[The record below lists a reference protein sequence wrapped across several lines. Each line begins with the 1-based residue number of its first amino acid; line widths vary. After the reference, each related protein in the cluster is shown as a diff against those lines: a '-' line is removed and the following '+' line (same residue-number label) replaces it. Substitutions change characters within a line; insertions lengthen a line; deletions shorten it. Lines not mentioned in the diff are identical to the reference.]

1 MISNIVISKIQL
13 KMKHN
18 HKISFSIFLSFSFI
32 ISSLSARKPDRAV
45 ESIDG
50 SVYKIGMFPKDLY
63 QKLGF
68 KAGPSK
74 DKFKPFEE
82 KIETSDI
89 SFDMIPVKGGVFSM
103 GSSADDK
110 NRGEDELLE
119 RKVKVSDF
127 WMGKHELTWDEYEL
141 WMINLDKDNR
151 DYKKL
156 ELTKEDER
164 ADAVTK
170 PTAPYT
176 DMSFGMGKKG
186 YPAICMTH
194 LSARMY
200 CMWLSARTGNFYR
213 LPTEAEW
220 EFACKAG
227 TTTAYS
233 FGDDPENLSEHSW
246 HMDNSKFQYQKVGQ
260 KKPNPFGL
268 YDMHGNVWEWVLD
281 QFTSAEKKPSDKL
294 LINPISLPTTLYPRT
309 VKGGSWDDDEKSHR
323 SASRMPSEEWWK
335 EQDPQLPKSVW
346 YHTDAI
352 FVGFRVVRP
361 REIPALED
369 IEKFWPSKAEMLAIP
384 TR

>member
-1 MISNIVISKIQL
+1 
-13 KMKHN
+13 MKN
-18 HKISFSIFLSFSFI
+18 LYRFFPSIFLSFPFI
-32 ISSLSARKPDRAV
+32 LISSIAKKPDRPV

-50 SVYKIGMFPKDLY
+50 SVYKTGLFPKDLY
-63 QKLGF
+63 KKLGF

-74 DKFKPFEE
+74 DQFEAFEE

-89 SFDMIPVKGGVFSM
+89 SFDMIPIKGGVFSM
-103 GSSADDK
+103 GSPEDDED
-110 NRGEDELLE
+110 RGESELIE

-151 DYKKL
+151 VYNKHKP
-156 ELTKEDER
+156 TKQDEHS
-164 ADAVTK
+164 DAVTK

-233 FGDDPENLSEHSW
+233 FGDDPDELSEHSW
-246 HMDNSKFQYQKVGQ
+246 HMDNSRFQYQKVGQ
-260 KKPNPFGL
+260 KKANPFGL
-268 YDMHGNVWEWVLD
+268 HDMHGNVWEWVLD
-281 QFTSAEKKPSDKL
+281 QFVSSPPPPSDQPS
-294 LINPISLPTTLYPRT
+294 INPIALPTTLYPRT

-361 REIPALED
+361 REVPALKD
-369 IEKFWPSKAEMLAIP
+369 VEKFWPSEAEILAIP

>member
-1 MISNIVISKIQL
+1 
-13 KMKHN
+13 MKQHN
-18 HKISFSIFLSFSFI
+18 QPFFSILLSFSIAVTPLT
-32 ISSLSARKPDRAV
+32 AKKPDRAV
-45 ESIDG
+45 ESVDG
-50 SVYKIGMFPKDLY
+50 SAYRVGLFPKDLY

-68 KAGPSK
+68 KAGPTE
-74 DKFKPFEE
+74 DAFKTFEE
-82 KIETSDI
+82 KIDTSDI
-89 SFDMIPVKGGVFSM
+89 SFAMVPVKGGVFSM
-103 GSSADDK
+103 GSPAEDK
-110 NRGEDELLE
+110 NRGESELLE
-119 RKVKVSDF
+119 HKVKVSDF

-151 DYKKL
+151 IYKKL
-156 ELTKEDER
+156 ESTKQDEHS
-164 ADAVTK
+164 DAVTK

-176 DMSFGMGKKG
+176 DMSFGMGKRG
-186 YPAICMTH
+186 FPAICMTH

-227 TTTAYS
+227 TTTAYN
-233 FGDDPENLSEHSW
+233 FGDDPEKLSEHSW
-246 HMDNSKFQYQKVGQ
+246 HLDNSKFQYQKVGQ
-260 KKPNPFGL
+260 KPANPLGL
-268 YDMHGNVWEWVLD
+268 HDMHGNVWEWVLD
-281 QFTSAEKKPSDKL
+281 QFLPPGKKAPSKL
-294 LINPISLPTTLYPRT
+294 LVNPISVPTSLYPRV
-309 VKGGSWDDDEKSHR
+309 VKGGSWDDDEQTHR

-369 IEKFWPSKAEMLAIP
+369 VEKFWPSEAEILAIP

>member
-1 MISNIVISKIQL
+1 MNHK
-13 KMKHN
+13 
-18 HKISFSIFLSFSFI
+18 HKISFSIFLSFSI
-32 ISSLSARKPDRAV
+32 IITSLSAKKPDRAV

-50 SVYKIGMFPKDLY
+50 SVYKIGMYPKDLY

-74 DKFKPFEE
+74 DKFKPFEQN
-82 KIETSDI
+82 IETSDI

-127 WMGKHELTWDEYEL
+127 WMAKHELTWDEYEL

-156 ELTKEDER
+156 EPTKEDEHS
-164 ADAVTK
+164 DAVTK

-227 TTTAYS
+227 TNTAYS
-233 FGDDPENLSEHSW
+233 FGDDPEKLSDHSW

-260 KKPNPFGL
+260 KKPNSFGL

-361 REIPALED
+361 REIPAMED

>member
-1 MISNIVISKIQL
+1 MKYPYKPLAHIIVGISLGFTPLIAK
-13 KMKHN
+13 
-18 HKISFSIFLSFSFI
+18 
-32 ISSLSARKPDRAV
+32 KPDRAV

-50 SVYKIGMFPKDLY
+50 SVYQVGMFPKDLY
-63 QKLGF
+63 KKLGF
-68 KAGPSK
+68 KAGLSK
-74 DKFKPFEE
+74 DKFIAFDEN
-82 KIETSDI
+82 ISTSDLT
-89 SFDMIPVKGGVFSM
+89 FGMIPVKGGTYSM
-103 GSSADDK
+103 GSLLEDK
-110 NRGEDELLE
+110 NRGDDELVA

-151 DYKKL
+151 DYNKL
-156 ELTKEDER
+156 ETTAEDEL

-176 DMSFGMGKKG
+176 DMSFGMGKRG
-186 YPAICMTH
+186 YPAICMTQ
-194 LSARMY
+194 LSAKMY

-220 EFACKAG
+220 EYACKAG
-227 TTTAYS
+227 TTTAYGS
-233 FGDDPENLSEHSW
+233 GDGPEELSEHSW
-246 HMDNSKFQYQKVGQ
+246 HLDNSRFQYQKVGQ
-260 KKPNPFGL
+260 KKPNPLGL
-268 YDMHGNVWEWVLD
+268 HDMHGNVWEWVLD
-281 QFTSAEKKPSDKL
+281 QFTPPEKKAPSKL
-294 LINPISLPTTLYPRT
+294 LVNPISMPTSLYPRV
-309 VKGGSWDDDEKSHR
+309 VKGGSWDDGEKTHR

-361 REIPALED
+361 REIPSLD
-369 IEKFWPSKAEMLAIP
+369 DVEKYWPSEKEILAIP